1 MLESAALVIGA
12 DGKHS
17 KVAQLAGVAERR
29 RVAARTFAFYGY
41 WDGLPVK
48 GGEIYS
54 GTGFAASAWPTNDGL
69 TMTYVAGPIANFEAI
84 RRDPTAH
91 LIAALDKAGSLGERA
106 RGAVQVG
113 RTRGTSDLPNLV
125 RAGHGPGW
133 ALAGDA
139 GLVMDPITGLGIG
152 HGLRDAELLSRAVLN
167 GLGGAGDL
175 PGALAR
181 YEKQRNRETKPA
193 FNWTLDVATLRGV
206 NEIEEQL
213 FRTIGADDVETSQFF
228 GMLTGVVP
236 VRSFFSPAHLIRLI
250 GVKDFLRLACA
261 RSR

>member
-1 MLESAALVIGA
+1 MVPQHRSGAPVAKLGDDFRESPKEAIDRARGHSGFSRQPTYCERLGAAAPNDSTCDLEQLLPCLVI
-12 DGKHS
+12 
-17 KVAQLAGVAERR
+17 V
-29 RVAARTFAFYGY
+29 FP
-41 WDGLPVK
+41 W
-48 GGEIYS
+48 
-54 GTGFAASAWPTNDGL
+54 
-69 TMTYVAGPIANFEAI
+69 
-84 RRDPTAH
+84 DPTAH

-152 HGLRDAELLSRAVLN
+152 HGLRDAELLSHAVLK

-175 PGALAR
+175 PGALTR

-213 FRTIGADDVETSQFF
+213 FRRIGADEAEASQFF

-236 VRSFFSPAHLIRLI
+236 MRSFFSPAHLMRLI
-250 GVKDFLRLACA
+250 GVKDFLRLARA